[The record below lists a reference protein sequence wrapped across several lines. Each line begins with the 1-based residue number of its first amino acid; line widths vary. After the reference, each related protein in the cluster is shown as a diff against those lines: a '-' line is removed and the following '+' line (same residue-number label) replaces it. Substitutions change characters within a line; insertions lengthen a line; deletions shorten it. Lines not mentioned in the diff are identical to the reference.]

1 MQFERQ
7 IDRRLVE
14 RENRK
19 LLRDLAQRVK
29 ELTALHTATR
39 ILQSEWKET
48 KAVLAQLVSIVP
60 SAMQYP
66 EATVARIR
74 LGEIEAATPNFATA
88 SSILRAE
95 FTTADGQPGGIEIGF
110 TAGYPS
116 EAEGPFLSEERD
128 LIDTL
133 GDMLRTAYDRR
144 LAEMALRESEERFR
158 QLTENIREVFW
169 ISTPSI
175 NEILY
180 ASPAYESVWGR
191 TRESLYSNAQ
201 SFFDSIHSEDR
212 QRVVDFLTEKA
223 QQGFQLEYRIIRPD
237 GQLRWIWNRGFPIE
251 DESGRVYRLAGLA
264 EDITERKTSEEKLRV
279 RDQRFRALIENSSDG
294 IALLGPDGVI
304 MYASPSTPQVLGFT
318 PEEIIRLNAF
328 EMIHPDHQALLA
340 KQVSELVKSP
350 GTSITIEVRVRH
362 KDGSWRWLEGALR
375 NLLEEPSVGAI
386 VNNYRD
392 ITSRKRAEEQL
403 REPAQTCEH
412 CLKTFYLRASRKGP
426 VSQGKFMMSWVRL

>member
-1 MQFERQ
+1 MGEFLGAFVAIPSIRRLGIVGPYENMGWSISAWRRSGNSVSLPGDRERHMQFERQ

-19 LLRDLAQRVK
+19 LLRDLAERVK
-29 ELTALHTATR
+29 ELTALHAATR

-95 FTTADGQPGGIEIGF
+95 FTTADGQPGSIEIGF
-110 TAGYPS
+110 TEGYPS

-144 LAEMALRESEERFR
+144 QAEMALRESEERFR

-169 ISTPSI
+169 MSTPAI
-175 NEILY
+175 DEILY

-201 SFFDSIHSEDR
+201 SFIDSIHPEDR
-212 QRVVDFLTEKA
+212 QRVVDFLA
-223 QQGFQLEYRIIRPD
+223 
-237 GQLRWIWNRGFPIE
+237 
-251 DESGRVYRLAGLA
+251 
-264 EDITERKTSEEKLRV
+264 
-279 RDQRFRALIENSSDG
+279 
-294 IALLGPDGVI
+294 
-304 MYASPSTPQVLGFT
+304 
-318 PEEIIRLNAF
+318 
-328 EMIHPDHQALLA
+328 
-340 KQVSELVKSP
+340 
-350 GTSITIEVRVRH
+350 
-362 KDGSWRWLEGALR
+362 
-375 NLLEEPSVGAI
+375 
-386 VNNYRD
+386 
-392 ITSRKRAEEQL
+392 RKRATGI
-403 REPAQTCEH
+403 PA
-412 CLKTFYLRASRKGP
+412 
-426 VSQGKFMMSWVRL
+426 